1 MCACSIQP
9 FIYSLSFSLFLYFFA
24 ISFQLFL
31 RFKLLLASSLPLHL
45 TVFQLLHHCYAS
57 YCSINFHF
65 AIINWFT
72 IDTVKNNVHEKCT
85 IDLCRCS
92 SIGLYSVNSVLFL
105 YSFFIDCFFFGF
117 YRLLHELIMT
127 CDKYG
132 LGKSNK
138 IFINYKCTYNLF
150 ICVLISY
157 SFQMEIDNKK
167 KIIF

>member
-1 MCACSIQP
+1 MQLSID
-9 FIYSLSFSLFLYFFA
+9 L
-24 ISFQLFL
+24 QLI
-31 RFKLLLASSLPLHL
+31 PLKIMY
-45 TVFQLLHHCYAS
+45 T
-57 YCSINFHF
+57 
-65 AIINWFT
+65 
-72 IDTVKNNVHEKCT
+72 KKCT

-150 ICVLISY
+150 ICVPISY

-167 KIIF
+167 KSFFKYVIRLCFVSLNDAFLCEITNFTIWINIFRWK